1 MRLTTMFTRSIRW
14 RFLAWLAFLLVCL
27 LSGFGVSSYQLQR
40 LTRLNQIDE
49 ELERRVAALGAD
61 VRRPPL
67 GPPPDRLPGR
77 LDGGGDDEGIDLRPP
92 PAGPFPERHRD
103 GSPRGPRGPEWRPPR
118 GFLEPW
124 LETREIHLSPTTQGL
139 FDDADTNGFYYVV
152 WSRGGNVLRRA
163 TNIGDDTPRPPRS
176 PGDTTVQ
183 VRMRG
188 SLREAYVFTGL
199 GECVLV
205 GRSIVTDLQAMRRFA
220 WWLVGAGGGV
230 LLLGVGGGWIVAGRA
245 LRPIAAISD
254 AASRISAGNLSERI
268 NVAATDGELGR
279 LAGVLNSTFARLEAA
294 FGQQKQFTADA
305 SHELRTPLAV
315 LISEAQTALAR
326 PRTATEYRETIE
338 ACLTTAQQMRRL
350 TDALLALARLD
361 AGQEHG
367 RRCPLDLAE
376 AARACVDRLSRLAAE
391 HGVRFQCDLAPAPM
405 CANPDLL
412 AQVVTNLL
420 TNAVYYNR
428 PGGEV
433 RVSTRLERGTARL
446 IVADTGIG
454 IAAQDLP
461 HIFERF
467 YRADKA
473 RSHAAGRNGLG
484 LAICKAIVEADGGTI
499 EVASE
504 PGVGSTFT
512 VRWPAS
518 VGEASEVTVR
528 AASAANDQGT
538 RTPERNPRPGG

>member
-1 MRLTTMFTRSIRW
+1 MFSRSIRW

-27 LSGFGVSSYQLQR
+27 LSGFGISSYQLQR
-40 LTRLNQIDE
+40 LNRLNQIDE
-49 ELERRVAALGAD
+49 ELERRVAALGTD

-67 GPPPDRLPGR
+67 GPPPDLSPAPLDAGDGR
-77 LDGGGDDEGIDLRPP
+77 DRGELGPS
-92 PAGPFPERHRD
+92 PAGPLPERRRD
-103 GSPRGPRGPEWRPPR
+103 GSPRRSRGPEFRPPR
-118 GFLEPW
+118 GFPEPW
-124 LETREIHLSPTTQGL
+124 LEAREVRLSPTTQGL
-139 FDDADTNGFYYVV
+139 FDEADTNGFYYVV
-152 WSRGGNVLRRA
+152 WSRGGNLLKRA
-163 TNIGDDTPRPPRS
+163 TNLVEHVPWPPRS

-188 SLREAYVFTGL
+188 PLREAYVFTGL

-205 GRSIVTDLQAMRRFA
+205 GRSIVADLQAMRRFA
-220 WWLVGAGGGV
+220 WWLAGAGIGV

-245 LRPIAAISD
+245 LRPIAAISE

-268 NVAATDGELGR
+268 NVAETDGELGR

-294 FGQQKQFTADA
+294 FAQQKQFTADA

-326 PRTATEYRETIE
+326 PRSEAEYRETVE

-361 AGQEHG
+361 AGQEADQ
-367 RRCPLDLAE
+367 RRRLDLA
-376 AARACVDRLSRLAAE
+376 AMARDCVERVRRLAE
-391 HGVRFQCDLAPAPM
+391 ERGIRVHCELAPAPVR
-405 CANPDLL
+405 ANPDLL

-420 TNAVYYNR
+420 TNAIFYNR
-428 PGGEV
+428 PGGQV
-433 RVSTRLERGTARL
+433 RVRTRLDNGTARL
-446 IVADTGIG
+446 IVSDTGLG
-454 IAAQDLP
+454 IAAEDLP
-461 HIFERF
+461 HLFERF

-473 RSHAAGRNGLG
+473 RSRAEGRTGLG
-484 LAICKAIVEADGGTI
+484 LAICKAIVDADRGKI

-512 VRWPAS
+512 VRWPAEA
-518 VGEASEVTVR
+518 GEAG
-528 AASAANDQGT
+528 AAAPASASQAD
-538 RTPERNPRPGG
+538 EA